1 VARPPLEVADIFRA
15 HGPAW
20 RKANAGHVSLAQLK
34 VMSAIETCRTAAL
47 GGHIERCVDCAHER
61 VAYNS
66 CLMGTFRNGELAC
79 WRHGFSVNCGDFS
92 PHNST
97 VPRLHRL
104 GRQRPITN
112 GDEYVGDLLLG
123 IEDAGASAE
132 RAERTIP

>member
-1 VARPPLEVADIFRA
+1 MRPKLEVADVFRRHGDDFRA
-15 HGPAW
+15 AQGN
-20 RKANAGHVSLAQLK
+20 RLSLDQRK
-34 VMSAIETCRTAAL
+34 VMAAIEACRTPAL
-47 GGHIERCVDCAHER
+47 GGHVERCQDCGETR
-61 VAYNS
+61 ISYNS